1 MRLYSTNDSERKNP
15 VSFKEALFQSLP
27 EDKGLYMPETF
38 PRLKDSFFASIENLS
53 LQEIAFEVAE
63 VLLAEEIPA
72 MKLRE
77 IVDDAINFP
86 APVVKLNERMHVLEL
101 FHGPTLAFKDFGARF
116 MARTMSWFLQE
127 SPSEQE
133 IHILVATSGDTGG
146 AVAQGFLNVPGIKV
160 SLLYPKGKVSELQEK
175 QLTTV
180 GNNVEALEVEGTFDD
195 CQRMVKEAFL
205 DQDLRKNR
213 QLASANSINISRL
226 IPQSFYYF
234 NAYAQLSR
242 EPAFNPDQQ
251 LLFSVPSGN
260 FGNLCGGLIAKRM
273 GLPIHRMVAS
283 TNVNDIVPAYL
294 ESGQFAP
301 RPSQQTIS
309 NAMDVGNP
317 SNFARL
323 QAFYRRKPALT
334 EADLLLEIQH
344 DLVGRRYDDEQTRA
358 AIREVYEQFYGYI
371 MCPHTAV
378 GFLGLRD
385 YLEELDGAVSGVV
398 LATAHPAKFM
408 GTVEESI
415 GTQVRLPESLQAAM
429 QTEKNAKPLP
439 ADFEAL
445 KEHLMHKND

>member
-1 MRLYSTNDSERKNP
+1 MKLYSTNDTEKKEK
-15 VSFKEALFQSLP
+15 VSFQEALFRSMP
-27 EDKGLYMPETF
+27 EDKGLYMPESF
-38 PRLKDSFFASIENLS
+38 PRLKDTFFDNIQHLS

-63 VLLAEEIPA
+63 ALLADEIPA
-72 MKLRE
+72 LKLRE
-77 IVDDAINFP
+77 IIEDAINFP
-86 APVVKLNERMHVLEL
+86 APVVKLDERIHVLEL

-116 MARTMSWFLQE
+116 MARTMSWFLQQH
-127 SPSEQE
+127 PSDKE

-146 AVAQGFLNVPGIKV
+146 AVAQGFLNVPGIRV

-205 DQDLRKNR
+205 DKDLRQHM

-234 NAYAQLSR
+234 NAYAQLKR
-242 EPAFNPDQQ
+242 EPAFNPQQ
-251 LLFSVPSGN
+251 KIVFSIPSGN

-273 GLPIHRMVAS
+273 GLPIHRIVAS
-283 TNVNDIVPAYL
+283 TNANDIVPGYL
-294 ESGQFAP
+294 DSGRFAP

-323 QAFYRRKPALT
+323 QAFYQQEPRLS
-334 EADLLLEIQH
+334 EADLLLQIQQ
-344 DLVGRRYDDEQTRA
+344 DVVGHRYDDTQTRD
-358 AIREVYEQFYGYI
+358 AIKEVFDQFYGYT

-378 GFLGLRD
+378 GYLGLKQ
-385 YLEELDGAVSGVV
+385 YLAEPEGAVSGIV
-398 LATAHPAKFM
+398 LATAHPAKFVD
-408 GTVEESI
+408 TVEEATGEKVQMPS
-415 GTQVRLPESLQAAM
+415 SLLAAM
-429 QTEKNAKPLP
+429 KAEKNATLIP
-439 ADFEAL
+439 ADFAAL
-445 KEHLMHKND
+445 KSHLLR

>member
-1 MRLYSTNDSERKNP
+1 MRLYSTNDTGKKAK
-15 VSFKEALFQSLP
+15 VSFQEALFRSMP
-27 EDKGLYMPETF
+27 EDKGLYMPESF
-38 PRLKDSFFASIENLS
+38 PRLKDSFFNNIQSLS

-63 VLLAEEIPA
+63 ALLANEIPA
-72 MKLRE
+72 LKLRE
-77 IVDDAINFP
+77 IIEDAINFP
-86 APVVKLNERMHVLEL
+86 APLVKLDERTHVLEL

-116 MARTMSWFLQE
+116 MARTMSWFLQQN
-127 SPSEQE
+127 PSDRE

-146 AVAQGFLNVPGIKV
+146 AVAQGFLNVPGIRV

-205 DQDLRKNR
+205 DKDLRQHK

-234 NAYAQLSR
+234 NAYAQLKR
-242 EPAFNPDQQ
+242 EPAFNPEQQ
-251 LLFSVPSGN
+251 LVFSVPSGN

-273 GLPIHRMVAS
+273 GLPIHMIIAS
-283 TNVNDIVPAYL
+283 TNANDIVPAYL
-294 ESGQFAP
+294 DSGKFDP
-301 RPSQQTIS
+301 RPSQQTLS

-323 QAFYRRKPALT
+323 QAFYQREPRLS

-344 DLVGRRYDDEQTRA
+344 DLVGRRYDDVQTRD
-358 AIREVYEQFYGYI
+358 AIREVFDKFYGYT

-378 GFLGLRD
+378 GYLGLKD
-385 YLEELDGAVSGVV
+385 YLKELEGTVSGVI
-398 LATAHPAKFM
+398 LATAHPAKFVD
-408 GTVEESI
+408 TVESTTGEK
-415 GTQVRLPESLQAAM
+415 VKMPESLLSAM
-429 QTEKNAKPLP
+429 KAEKNATLIP

-445 KEHLMHKND
+445 KAHLLQKS

>member
-1 MRLYSTNDSERKNP
+1 MRLYSTNDTQREES
-15 VSFKEALFQSLP
+15 VTFQEALFRSMP
-27 EDKGLYMPETF
+27 EDKGLYMPESF
-38 PRLKDSFFASIENLS
+38 PRLKDSFFENIENLS

-63 VLLAEEIPA
+63 KLLADEIPA
-72 MKLRE
+72 VKLRE
-77 IVDDAINFP
+77 IIDDAINFP
-86 APVVKLNERMHVLEL
+86 APVVKLNERVHVLEL

-116 MARTMSWFLQE
+116 MARTMSWFLQQN
-127 SPSEQE
+127 PSDRE

-146 AVAQGFLNVPGIKV
+146 AVAQGFLNVPGIRV

-205 DQDLRKNR
+205 DPELRQHM

-234 NAYAQLSR
+234 NAYAQLKR
-242 EPAFNPDQQ
+242 EPAFNPEQK
-251 LLFSVPSGN
+251 LVFSVPSGN

-273 GLPIHRMVAS
+273 GLPIHRIVAS

-294 ESGQFAP
+294 DSGKFDP
-301 RPSQQTIS
+301 RPSMQTIS

-323 QAFYRRKPALT
+323 QAFYQQEPHLS
-334 EADLLLEIQH
+334 EIDLLRQMQQDIA
-344 DLVGRRYDDEQTRA
+344 GSRYDDVQTRQ
-358 AIREVYEQFYGYI
+358 AIKEVFDTYYGYT

-378 GFLGLRD
+378 GYLGLQD
-385 YLEELDGAVSGVV
+385 FLSEEEGAVSGVV
-398 LATAHPAKFM
+398 LATAHPAKFVD
-408 GTVEESI
+408 TVEETI
-415 GTQVRLPESLQAAM
+415 GEKVQLPDSLREAM
-429 QTEKNAKPLP
+429 EAEKNASPLP
-439 ADFEAL
+439 ASFDAL
-445 KEHLMHKND
+445 KQHLLNEA